1 MLNVFV
7 LRLFPFIIHTL
18 SSGFIGTAHL
28 GGSFYVIWLLFRNI
42 LSIII
47 RVNILFIKID
57 YADKRGDPFLFP

>member
-18 SSGFIGTAHL
+18 SSG
-28 GGSFYVIWLLFRNI
+28 FYVIWLLFRNI

-57 YADKRGDPFLFP
+57 YADKQGDPFLFP